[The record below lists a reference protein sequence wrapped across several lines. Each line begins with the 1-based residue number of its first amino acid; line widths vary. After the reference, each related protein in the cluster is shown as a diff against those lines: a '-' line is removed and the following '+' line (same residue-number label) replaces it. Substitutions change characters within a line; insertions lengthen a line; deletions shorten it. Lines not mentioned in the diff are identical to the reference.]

1 MRRAAFTLIEL
12 IFVILLIGVLGGV
25 AVPKF
30 LGMRDNAKI
39 TSELSTAASVQTA
52 IDACHGEW
60 IINEGSFTC
69 GFDIDPSDPAQ
80 FDAATGYPI
89 KLGSSGTAPSPHP
102 RRSGVSFSFSGS
114 TQDRAEKGSPLY
126 LCQLSDNPESE
137 RQNERAYHR
146 NRYRS
151 EFALHHIPITSA
163 MLHMGRN
170 IPSASTSTKPAIA
183 AIRIGSI
190 TEASYPAHR
199 PARPPLPSAL
209 SCSRRVRSPRSRYEA
224 DAPPL

>member
-39 TSELSTAASVQTA
+39 TSELSTASSVQTA

-80 FDAATGYPI
+80 FDAANGYPI
-89 KLGSSGTAPSPHP
+89 KLGSSDTAPFGKILKNGKNVKWVKGSDGYYRGPASN
-102 RRSGVSFSFSGS
+102 SGVK
-114 TQDRAEKGSPLY
+114 AASPDIAGKPDANDY
-126 LCQLSDNPESE
+126 WEYN
-137 RQNERAYHR
+137 
-146 NRYRS
+146 
-151 EFALHHIPITSA
+151 
-163 MLHMGRN
+163 
-170 IPSASTSTKPAIA
+170 STSGTFSLI
-183 AIRIGSI
+183 
-190 TEASYPAHR
+190 
-199 PARPPLPSAL
+199 
-209 SCSRRVRSPRSRYEA
+209 
-224 DAPPL
+224 DN